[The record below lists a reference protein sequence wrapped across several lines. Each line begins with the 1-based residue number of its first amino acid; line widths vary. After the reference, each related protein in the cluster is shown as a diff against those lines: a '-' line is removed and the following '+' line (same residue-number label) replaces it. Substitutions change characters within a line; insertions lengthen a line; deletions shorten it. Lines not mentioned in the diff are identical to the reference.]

1 MRQHILYL
9 FATFLLTLP
18 TQANNEACIE
28 PRNGYAGDIIA
39 DIQWSLDDSTFY
51 ISTMG
56 KVWAY
61 EVDEEQP
68 RLVHNV
74 CDGRFPVIGIS
85 EISYAVGSDFLPV
98 LSIYDMETDEL
109 LYEIAIA
116 SENIRSIAFDSS
128 GDYVALSTSNWTE
141 DGFFDINRNIEI
153 WNFRTGELLA
163 ELVPDENDPDAV
175 YLPFGSRVS
184 FIADDTVLVAGIDM
198 ENAFVLSQPMVYLW
212 NWQTHAIES
221 VNIEADTMIKVVGSD
236 LAIIDKYGDASINL
250 QVVHLLPKLQV
261 DASLSYDILLGD
273 YSETR
278 FSGSSKSSLLAIEN
292 REGQI
297 WVIDLNQEQIIDSR
311 ILESFATTLAFNHAG
326 QRIALGYHDGTI
338 QLWDLLSDSI
348 VTIGDVIEA

>member
-1 MRQHILYL
+1 
-9 FATFLLTLP
+9 
-18 TQANNEACIE
+18 
-28 PRNGYAGDIIA
+28 
-39 DIQWSLDDSTFY
+39 
-51 ISTMG
+51 
-56 KVWAY
+56 
-61 EVDEEQP
+61 
-68 RLVHNV
+68 
-74 CDGRFPVIGIS
+74 
-85 EISYAVGSDFLPV
+85 
-98 LSIYDMETDEL
+98 
-109 LYEIAIA
+109 
-116 SENIRSIAFDSS
+116 
-128 GDYVALSTSNWTE
+128 
-141 DGFFDINRNIEI
+141 
-153 WNFRTGELLA
+153 
-163 ELVPDENDPDAV
+163 
-175 YLPFGSRVS
+175 
-184 FIADDTVLVAGIDM
+184 VAGIDM